1 MSDDKPLTLE
11 ALDARISALEAL
23 QEMTLRLLAT
33 TKPLDNVLEHYGATQ
48 TQQRATYVLLD
59 DLAVRAKGKEHERP
73 SFAFFEMKLWEIY
86 PSLRNDREFLTTIS
100 DTLKVE
106 RAAYR
111 GLHAYMVENGWCK

>member
-11 ALDARISALEAL
+11 ALEARVSALEAL

-33 TKPLDNVLEHYGATQ
+33 TKPLDNVLEQYGATQ

-59 DLAVRAKGKEHERP
+59 DLAVRANGRENERP
-73 SFAFFEMKLWEIY
+73 TFAYFEMKLAEIY
-86 PSLRNDREFLTTIS
+86 PTLRKDREFLTTII

-111 GLHAYMVENGWCK
+111 SLHDYIVAHGWCK